1 MSRSLS
7 RHAYDLPPH
16 RGRQLAQGLG
26 WFSIGLGLAEI
37 LAPHA
42 LTRALGM
49 RGAEPLVQA
58 YGVREVVT
66 GLGILG
72 SDQPRPWLVGR
83 LAGDGLDVATLAT
96 AYHDG
101 NPRRGSV
108 GLALAM
114 VAGVAVLDFLATEAL
129 GRDERRGGAAA
140 LPDAR
145 RRMFADYRGR
155 SGLPRGV
162 QASRGAAR
170 DFEVPRDFR
179 APEAMRPWRDGKPA
193 NDAAVASVAAAG
205 SKPATAVPA
214 SGAG

>member
-1 MSRSLS
+1 MTHGLARTG
-7 RHAYDLPPH
+7 HELPPH

-58 YGVREVVT
+58 YGVREIVT
-66 GLGILG
+66 GIGILG

-96 AYHDG
+96 AYHDD

-129 GRDERRGGAAA
+129 GRDERRGAAA
-140 LPDAR
+140 VSDWR
-145 RRMFADYRGR
+145 RRMLAAYSRR

-193 NDAAVASVAAAG
+193 NDAVAAPGTTATSKPSAVAAGAA
-205 SKPATAVPA
+205 
-214 SGAG
+214 